1 MSESIPFNRVLH
13 ISVEVGPAH
22 SE

>member
-13 ISVEVGPAH
+13 ISVGVGPARG
-22 SE
+22 